1 MTTKKQKPETFH
13 SWKAIANYFDCSERT
28 VRRWESAEGMPV
40 HRHQHQTAA
49 RIFAYQQELDD
60 WFASRADKPK
70 TVQSDVNKPIRLA
83 LIPFAFLG
91 EAQDKAYLAD
101 ALGDDIV
108 ADLSTLPSLMVIS
121 FSSMRQLAAQ
131 QADFSDQ
138 IKTLAPDYLI
148 EGSLRL
154 EGDRARLNVRLVST
168 RDQSVVW
175 STRYNEAQPNWQDL
189 QQKIVAQLV
198 TSLPLSN
205 IEAVLAPSQ
214 RTILT
219 NQTAWEYLH
228 QARIA
233 SLKWQPQSI
242 AKAKELLNAANQMVP
257 DNALILASLGR
268 VYLQLRES
276 GTDCSETPMEKVK
289 GILNFLNQHH
299 SDAFYTL
306 SLQAWFCYLQ
316 GDINTAIAALKRALE
331 YQPNDADSLAL
342 LANCYLLSG
351 LPALALPPIQTL
363 QIIDPLT
370 PLSRCMPGYYQL
382 MSGNLPQAIGPYQ
395 EMLSLDPNNPLA
407 RLFMVWVLAL
417 NDEPACAETVCAG
430 FNTVGAEPLI
440 VQIACALRDNLLDQP
455 VNFSLNAAQ
464 EKVVEV
470 NGMLAR
476 FTAYGYAASG
486 NKSRAVHWL
495 HRAFELGFRAYP
507 FISLYDPFF
516 RPFKDYLPMQK
527 LLTNMAAEWH
537 SAAEFNSQL

>member
-1 MTTKKQKPETFH
+1 MKTKHQQAKTFH
-13 SWKAIANYFDCSERT
+13 SWKAIANYFGCSERT
-28 VRRWESAEGMPV
+28 VRRWESAEGLPV
-40 HRHQHQTAA
+40 HRHQHQSAA
-49 RIFAYQQELDD
+49 RIFAYQQELDT

-70 TVQSDVNKPIRLA
+70 SSQRSASQPIRLA
-83 LIPFAFLG
+83 LIPFTFLA

-101 ALGDDIV
+101 ALGEDIV
-108 ADLSTLPSLMVIS
+108 ADLTSLPALMVIS
-121 FSSMRQLAAQ
+121 FSSMRQLAKQ

-138 IKTLAPDYLI
+138 IKALALDYLI
-148 EGSLRL
+148 EGSVRL
-154 EGDRARLNVRLVST
+154 EGENARLNIRLVST

-175 STRYNEAQPNWQDL
+175 TTRYNESQPNWQDL
-189 QQKIVAQLV
+189 QQRIVSQLV

-205 IEAVLAPSQ
+205 MEAVLTPCN
-214 RTILT
+214 RTTLAS
-219 NQTAWEYLH
+219 QTAWEYVH

-233 SLKWQPQSI
+233 SLTWQPQGI
-242 AKAKELLNAANQMVP
+242 AKALELLNAANHMVP
-257 DNALILASLGR
+257 DNALIQASLGR

-276 GTDCSETPMEKVK
+276 GIDCSEAPMEKVK
-289 GILNFLNQHH
+289 GILHFLNQHH

-316 GDINTAIAALKRALE
+316 GDINTAITALKRALE

-351 LPALALPPIQTL
+351 LPALALPSIQTL

-382 MSGNLPQAIGPYQ
+382 MSGNLPQAIGPYH

-417 NDEPACAETVCAG
+417 NDESARAESVCAG
-430 FNTVGAEPLI
+430 FNTVSADPLI
-440 VQIACALRDNLLDQP
+440 VQIAYALRDNLLGQP
-455 VNFSLNAAQ
+455 ANFSLNAAQ
-464 EKVVEV
+464 EKEVKV

-486 NKSRAVHWL
+486 DKSRAVHWL
-495 HRAFELGFRAYP
+495 HRAFKLGFRAYP
-507 FISLYDPFF
+507 FVSQYDPFF
-516 RPFKDYLPMQK
+516 RPFKDYPPMQK

-537 SAAEFNSQL
+537 SATEFNSQL

>member
-1 MTTKKQKPETFH
+1 M
-13 SWKAIANYFDCSERT
+13 
-28 VRRWESAEGMPV
+28 
-40 HRHQHQTAA
+40 HRHHHQSAA
-49 RIFAYQQELDD
+49 RIFAYQQELDA

-70 TVQSDVNKPIRLA
+70 SVQSDVNKPIRLA

-242 AKAKELLNAANQMVP
+242 AKAQELLNAANQMVP

-351 LPALALPPIQTL
+351 LPALALPSIQTL

-395 EMLSLDPNNPLA
+395 EMLSLDPDNPLA

-417 NDEPACAETVCAG
+417 NGESTRAESVCAG
-430 FNTVGAEPLI
+430 FNTVSADPLI
-440 VQIACALRDNLLDQP
+440 VQIAGALRDNLLDQP

-464 EKVVEV
+464 EKVVDV

-486 NKSRAVHWL
+486 NKCRAVHWL
-495 HRAFELGFRAYP
+495 HRAFELGFKAYP
-507 FISLYDPFF
+507 FISQYDPFF
-516 RPFKDYLPMQK
+516 RPFKDHPPMQK

-537 SAAEFNSQL
+537 SAAEFNGQL

>member
-1 MTTKKQKPETFH
+1 
-13 SWKAIANYFDCSERT
+13 
-28 VRRWESAEGMPV
+28 VRRWEFAEGLPV
-40 HRHQHQTAA
+40 HRHHHQSAA

-60 WFASRADKPK
+60 WFASRADKHK
-70 TVQSDVNKPIRLA
+70 SVQRDVGKPIRLA
-83 LIPFAFLG
+83 LIPFIFLG

-108 ADLSTLPSLMVIS
+108 ADLSNLPALRVIS

-131 QADFSDQ
+131 QADFSNQ
-138 IKTLAPDYLI
+138 INALALDYLI

-154 EGDRARLNVRLVST
+154 EGENARLNIRLVST

-175 STRYNEAQPNWQDL
+175 TTRYNESHPDWQNL
-189 QQKIVAQLV
+189 QQRIVSQLV

-205 IEAVLAPSQ
+205 METVLAPSQ
-214 RTILT
+214 RTILAS
-219 NQTAWEYLH
+219 QTAWEYLH

-233 SLKWQPQSI
+233 SLTWQQQGI
-242 AKAKELLNAANQMVP
+242 AKALELLNAANHMLP
-257 DNALILASLGR
+257 DNALIQASLGR
-268 VYLQLRES
+268 VYMQLRES
-276 GTDCSETPMEKVK
+276 GIDCSDAPMQKVK
-289 GILNFLNQHH
+289 GILHFLNQHH

-316 GDINTAIAALKRALE
+316 GDINIAITALKRALE

-382 MSGNLPQAIGPYQ
+382 MSGNLREAIGPYQ

-417 NDEPACAETVCAG
+417 NGESIRAESVCAG
-430 FNTVGAEPLI
+430 FNTASTDPLI
-440 VQIACALRDNLLDQP
+440 VQIACALRDNLSGQP
-455 VNFSLNAAQ
+455 ASFSLNAAQ
-464 EKVVEV
+464 EKVVEI

-495 HRAFELGFRAYP
+495 QRAFELGFKAYP
-507 FISLYDPFF
+507 FISQYDPFF
-516 RPFKDYLPMQK
+516 RSFKDYPPMQK

-537 SAAEFNSQL
+537 SAAEFNGQL